1 MTKEQKKA
9 AMLNYLK
16 QQGTVFEDLI
26 SSSEKKV
33 KLAKARG
40 QYSIHNF
47 LYWLEEEEA
56 KKVNQVWMVRK
67 SILQQPI
74 LN

>member
-33 KLAKARG
+33 KLAKTRG
-40 QYSIHNF
+40 QYSFRALFYCIG
-47 LYWLEEEEA
+47 EEEV
-56 KKVNQVWMVRK
+56 KRVNQALTERRFT
-67 SILQQPI
+67 LQQPI